1 LADIAVII
9 VNYGT
14 AGLALEA
21 AASVLERDH
30 PGHRVELH
38 LVDNDSPSGTMP
50 KPLPAPSSGAAGPGG

>member
-14 AGLALEA
+14 AELALKA
-21 AASVLERDH
+21 AGSVLDTNH

-38 LVDNDSPSGTMP
+38 LVDNASPSGDADLIAKTI
-50 KPLPAPSSGAAGPGG
+50 AEQAGRSG